1 MRQSLFIALATFLVV
16 WTFPARGDDGAIA
29 EAWQQIESNAGACQK
44 CRISIDQ
51 HGSTLTVTA
60 NNGWVATL
68 VAGEKDGSIKA
79 TGMGNWRSSL
89 TGAMAGKRFNVE
101 FVLKDQRLY
110 MSMLVDMG
118 NGSRRTIRGVF
129 GRLWFGV

>member
-1 MRQSLFIALATFLVV
+1 
-16 WTFPARGDDGAIA
+16 
-29 EAWQQIESNAGACQK
+29 
-44 CRISIDQ
+44 
-51 HGSTLTVTA
+51 LTVTA
-60 NNGWVATL
+60 NNGWVATV
-68 VAGEKDGSIKA
+68 VAGEKDGAIKA

-89 TGAMAGKRFNVE
+89 TGRMAGKRFNVE

-118 NGSRRTIRGVF
+118 NGSRRTIRAVF